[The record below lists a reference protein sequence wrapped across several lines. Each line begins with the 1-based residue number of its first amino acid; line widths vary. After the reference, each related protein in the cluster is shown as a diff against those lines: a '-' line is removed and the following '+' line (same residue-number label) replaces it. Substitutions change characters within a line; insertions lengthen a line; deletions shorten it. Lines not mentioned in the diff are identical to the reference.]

1 MVADQERE
9 EESSMARYTEA
20 KCRLCRRE
28 GVKLY
33 LKGTRCE
40 SEKCA
45 VAKRPQAPGQHGTKY
60 GKLSAY
66 GIQLREKQKAKRIYG
81 VLEKQ
86 FRNYATAALKKPGV
100 TGQTLLQT
108 LERRFDNMV
117 YRSGFATSRAQARQ
131 YIRSGFF
138 TINGKKNTIPSTMI
152 KPGDTIQPVDI
163 SKVQLRQGFTLPDW
177 ISANVKEKFVK
188 FERMPTL
195 EEISGNVNVQLI
207 VEYYSR

>member
-1 MVADQERE
+1 
-9 EESSMARYTEA
+9 MARYTGP

-40 SEKCA
+40 TDKCG
-45 VAKRPQAPGQHGTKY
+45 VAKRPQAPGQHGTKF

-81 VLEKQ
+81 VLETQ
-86 FRNYATAALKKPGV
+86 FKGYADSALKKQGI
-100 TGQTLLQT
+100 TGEILLQT

-138 TINGKKNTIPSTMI
+138 TLNGKNNNIPSTMV

-163 SKVQLRQGFTLPDW
+163 SRIQLRQGFTLPEW
-177 ISANVKEKFVK
+177 ISANVKEKYVK
-188 FERMPTL
+188 LERMPSID
-195 EEISGNVNVQLI
+195 EISGNVNVQLI

>member
-1 MVADQERE
+1 
-9 EESSMARYTEA
+9 MARYTGP

-40 SEKCA
+40 TEKCA
-45 VAKRPQAPGQHGTKY
+45 VAKRPQAPGQHGTKF

-81 VLEKQ
+81 VLETQ
-86 FRNYATAALKKPGV
+86 FKGYADAALKKHGI
-100 TGQTLLQT
+100 TGEILLQT

-138 TINGKKNTIPSTMI
+138 TLNGKKNTIPSTMI
-152 KPGDTIQPVDI
+152 KQGDVIQPVDI
-163 SKVQLRQGFTLPDW
+163 ARIQLRQGFTLPEW
-177 ISANVKEKFVK
+177 ISANVKEKYVK
-188 FERMPTL
+188 LERMPSID
-195 EEISGNVNVQLI
+195 EISGNVNVQLI